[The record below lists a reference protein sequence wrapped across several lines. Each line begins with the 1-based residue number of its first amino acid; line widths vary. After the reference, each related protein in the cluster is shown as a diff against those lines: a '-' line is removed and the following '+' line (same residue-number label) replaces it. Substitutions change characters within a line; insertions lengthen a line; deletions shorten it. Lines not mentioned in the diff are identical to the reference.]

1 MLTPTARSRP
11 PRSSRPVRRA
21 AIVALALATL
31 AGAACGA
38 NDAPAASESD
48 PTSSSA
54 PAGTTGTTAT
64 VGTTRSSTEP
74 SAESEPASPLD
85 GIGED
90 DAFPE
95 LGTPDLDVDDYALV
109 LDYDPASGELAG
121 SAQLDAVLTVATD
134 RVELDLQGLEVDA
147 VTVDGDDATFDQG
160 TDKLTIELGDER
172 DAATELELIIDYA
185 GVPQPVATDALG
197 GVEVGWHGGTDGS
210 FVLSEPEGASTWYPV
225 NNHPLD
231 KATYTF
237 RVTVPDPY
245 SAIANGALVAEEPDE
260 AAGTTTFEWRMDAPM
275 ASYLATV
282 VTGDFYEVE
291 GGEHDGVAYSY
302 WYPTGTERVPEL
314 ERSDELVAELA
325 ERLGPFP
332 FATYGGVVYPPSFI
346 EGDAGTR
353 GFLSGVALE
362 TQGRSLF
369 AEGSTVPSVI
379 LHEAA
384 HQWMG
389 DNVSI
394 TDWSKDIWWV
404 EGFAHFAEYLDD
416 PDALAEEYP
425 AIRANWLPPGDV
437 PVDELFFGCSYECG
451 GMVFYAL
458 YLEVGEETFWEILR
472 EYNDRYFQGNAST
485 DDLIE
490 VASEVSGTDLTD
502 FFDAWLFDEVPP
514 KLPS

>member
-11 PRSSRPVRRA
+11 PHRSRPIRRA
-21 AIVALALATL
+21 AVVALALATL
-31 AGAACGA
+31 AGAGCGA
-38 NDAPAASESD
+38 NDAPAASESA

-54 PAGTTGTTAT
+54 PASTTGTTDTGGTTGTTSK
-64 VGTTRSSTEP
+64 TTNDAEP
-74 SAESEPASPLD
+74 DSPLD

-95 LGTPDLDVDDYALV
+95 LGTPDLDVADYELV
-109 LDYDPASGELAG
+109 LDYDPASGELEG
-121 SAQLDAVLTVATD
+121 SARLDAALTVETD
-134 RVELDLQGLEVDA
+134 RIELDFQGLEVGG

-160 TDKLTIELGDER
+160 ADKLTIELGDAREAGT
-172 DAATELELIIDYA
+172 DLELVVDYA
-185 GVPQPVATDALG
+185 GVPEPVPTDALG
-197 GVEVGWHGGTDGS
+197 GVEVGWHGGAEGS

-245 SAIANGALVAEEPDE
+245 SAIANGALIAQEPDE

-325 ERLGPFP
+325 ERLGQFP

-346 EGDAGTR
+346 DGDAATR

-379 LHEAA
+379 IHEAA

-404 EGFAHFAEYLDD
+404 EGFAHFAEYIDD
-416 PDALAEEYP
+416 PDVLAQAYP
-425 AIRANWLPPGDV
+425 ALRADWVPPGDA
-437 PVDELFFGCSYECG
+437 PVGELFFGCSYECG

-458 YLEVGEETFWEILR
+458 YREVGEEDFWSILT
-472 EYNDRYFQGNAST
+472 EFNDRYFHGNAST
-485 DDLIE
+485 DDLVD